1 MSTILKALEKVEEN
15 ERTGRASAVR
25 EVGGS
30 TPEAA
35 AVEPA
40 PPMEPGAASPERRRL
55 PWRGALI
62 GATAVAV
69 TLGLAWSWTPQPAE
83 QEIASLEVLPAEPPP
98 ETVPAEPVRMASV
111 PPVEADT
118 VVIPEPPPIAVAAEI
133 QPTALPE
140 REVPARPQVAI
151 PKPKPKP
158 RSKPA
163 PPRVA
168 VVPPPPVVHVAGT
181 IWHPSPDRRSARV
194 EVEGFAEPLE
204 LREGDAV
211 GVLVVAEIQPSAVV
225 FLHGS
230 TRLRRSVGR

>member
-1 MSTILKALEKVEEN
+1 MSTILKALEKVEQN
-15 ERTGRASAVR
+15 ERTGRASGVA
-25 EVGGS
+25 EFGGS
-30 TPEAA
+30 TPEP
-35 AVEPA
+35 V
-40 PPMEPGAASPERRRL
+40 PPTEPGAASQERRRL

-133 QPTALPE
+133 QPTAEEPLLRE
-140 REVPARPQVAI
+140 REAPAPPQVAI
-151 PKPKPKP
+151 PKLKPKP
-158 RSKPA
+158 RPKPA
-163 PPRVA
+163 PPKVA
-168 VVPPPPVVHVAGT
+168 VVPPPPVVHVVGT
-181 IWHPSPDRRSARV
+181 IWHPRTDRRSARV
-194 EVEGFAEPLE
+194 EVEGFSEPLE

-211 GVLVVAEIQPSAVV
+211 GVLVVVEIQPSAVI
-225 FLHGS
+225 FLHGGI
-230 TRLRRSVGR
+230 RLRRNVGR